1 MTGWRVG
8 IFAAPTPVAKVVGRL
23 QGNTCSHIPA
33 FLMSAAEVAANNW
46 DAVAEFRGDYIRRRA
61 LMMDLLNEIPILN
74 ASEPE
79 GAFYVMVDVTS
90 TGMDATTFANRAMD
104 EAKVQ
109 VIPLESLPGGEGFV
123 RLSYAAEDE
132 VIEEG
137 IKRLGAW
144 LNSQ

>member
-1 MTGWRVG
+1 
-8 IFAAPTPVAKVVGRL
+8 
-23 QGNTCSHIPA
+23 
-33 FLMSAAEVAANNW
+33 
-46 DAVAEFRGDYIRRRA
+46 
-61 LMMDLLNEIPILN
+61 
-74 ASEPE
+74 
-79 GAFYVMVDVTS
+79 MVDVTA

-132 VIEEG
+132 VIVEG
-137 IKRLGAW
+137 VKRLGAW